1 LKEDVVPTTE
11 IPDLWPADLTGPTTL
26 TPVVI
31 LRRQG
36 EALASRT
43 HNLVR
48 GEVETRPFN
57 EGKSFEHNFVLVA
70 PFLRFRF
77 PLLRVSHRVSGYPA
91 TIAETDL
98 TKPEGV
104 GGYWSETAQNEEEM
118 QQKLQIFFNQ
128 NKVKAVIRSLL
139 DQSSEPETD
148 SSSPTQPG
156 PLP

>member
-1 LKEDVVPTTE
+1 MPVAE
-11 IPDLWPADLTGPTTL
+11 IPDLWPADLTGPAKL

-57 EGKSFEHNFVLVA
+57 DGKGFEHNLVLVA

-91 TIAETDL
+91 TLAETDL
-98 TKPEGV
+98 TKPDGV
-104 GGYWSETAQNEEEM
+104 GGYWNAIANNEDEM
-118 QQKLQIFFNQ
+118 QQRLQAFFNQ
-128 NKVKAVIRSLL
+128 EKVKAVIRSLL
-139 DQSSEPETD
+139 DQSAEPETATD
-148 SSSPTQPG
+148 QTTPVGETP
-156 PLP
+156 

>member
-1 LKEDVVPTTE
+1 MPVAE
-11 IPDLWPADLTGPTTL
+11 IPDLWPPDLTGPTTL

-91 TIAETDL
+91 TLAETDL
-98 TKPEGV
+98 TKPDGV
-104 GGYWSETAQNEEEM
+104 GGYWNETAQNEAEM
-118 QQKLQIFFNQ
+118 QQKLQAFFNQ
-128 NKVKAVIRSLL
+128 DKVKAVIRSLL
-139 DQSSEPETD
+139 DQSAEPETE
-148 SSSPTQPG
+148 SQLLNQSGGTP
-156 PLP
+156 